1 MTFSNFIAKRYFF
14 SKSKWNIVNIVSN
27 SALFVLIVAVCSFF
41 IVLSVFSGLKSF
53 GSNYSNAFDPD
64 IKITSKN
71 SKHFDYVLIADKIS
85 PVSNVSAITSQLEE
99 KVLVKNDDIT
109 SFAMLKGI
117 QRNFTSIFDIEKM
130 VSAGGWLNGSDIK
143 NRSVVSSFLADELK
157 LGLYNYGGGI
167 TLLVPKTQ
175 KTSSIFKQPFNS
187 SVNMVV
193 GVFNSND
200 FDDKKSI
207 FIPLSNAQN
216 LLALSESQVSS
227 VAIKTIDSEK
237 KLDTSKE
244 LQKLLGQNFSVKT
257 REEINET
264 YYKMLNSEEI
274 IINLVLALILVV
286 AMFNVVGAIIILITE
301 KQKNVLTLFKIGATR
316 KQIQFLFFKHGVYLT
331 FFGGFFGL
339 IIGFVFVYLQQ
350 AYGIFKLS
358 GTSIP
363 YPVLIEFKNFF
374 IVLFWVITIGVISA
388 YLSLFSL
395 KKIKL

>member
-1 MTFSNFIAKRYFF
+1 MTFSTFIAKRYFF

-64 IKITSKN
+64 IKITSLN

-85 PVSNVSAITSQLEE
+85 PVSNISAISSQLEE

-117 QRNFTSIFDIEKM
+117 QRNFSSIFDIEKM
-130 VSAGGWLNGSDIK
+130 VSAGGWLNGSDIR
-143 NRSVVSSFLADELK
+143 NRSVVSSFLADELR

-175 KTSSIFKQPFNS
+175 KTSSIFKQPFNRS
-187 SVNMVV
+187 ANMVV

-216 LLALSESQVSS
+216 LLALSKNQVSS
-227 VAIKTIDSEK
+227 ISIKTIDSEK

-244 LQKLLGQNFSVKT
+244 IQKLLGQNFSVKT

-274 IINLVLALILVV
+274 IINLILALILVV

-301 KQKNVLTLFKIGATR
+301 KQKNILTLFKIGATR
-316 KQIQFLFFKHGVYLT
+316 KQIQFLFFKNGVYLT

-374 IVLFWVITIGVISA
+374 IVLFWVVTIGVISA

>member
-1 MTFSNFIAKRYFF
+1 MTFSTFIAKRYFF

-71 SKHFDYVLIADKIS
+71 SKYFDYVLIADKIS
-85 PVSNVSAITSQLEE
+85 SVSNISAVSSQLEE

-117 QRNFTSIFDIEKM
+117 QRNFSSIFDIEKM
-130 VSAGGWLNGSDIK
+130 VSAGRWLNGSDIK

-167 TLLVPKTQ
+167 ALLVPKTQ

-193 GVFNSND
+193 GVFNSNN

-216 LLALSESQVSS
+216 LLALSENQVSS
-227 VAIKTIDSEK
+227 ISIKTIDSEK

-286 AMFNVVGAIIILITE
+286 AMFNVAGAIIILITE

-339 IIGFVFVYLQQ
+339 IIGFVFVCLQQ
-350 AYGIFKLS
+350 AFGIFKLS

-374 IVLFWVITIGVISA
+374 IVLFWVVTIGVISA

>member
-1 MTFSNFIAKRYFF
+1 MTFSTFIAKRYFF

-64 IKITSKN
+64 IKITSLN

-85 PVSNVSAITSQLEE
+85 PVSNISAISSQLEE

-117 QRNFTSIFDIEKM
+117 QRNFSSIFDIEKM
-130 VSAGGWLNGSDIK
+130 VSAGGWLNGSDIR

-167 TLLVPKTQ
+167 MLLVPKTQ
-175 KTSSIFKQPFNS
+175 KTSSIFKQPFNR

-216 LLALSESQVSS
+216 LLALSKNQVSS
-227 VAIKTIDSEK
+227 ISIKTIDSDK

-316 KQIQFLFFKHGVYLT
+316 KQIQFSFFKHGVYLT

-339 IIGFVFVYLQQ
+339 IIGFIFVYLQQ

-374 IVLFWVITIGVISA
+374 IVLFWVVTIGVISA

>member
-64 IKITSKN
+64 IKITSLD
-71 SKHFDYVLIADKIS
+71 SKHFDYVLIADKIF
-85 PVSNVSAITSQLEE
+85 PVSNISAISSQLEE

-117 QRNFTSIFDIEKM
+117 QRNFSSIFDIEKM
-130 VSAGGWLNGSDIK
+130 VSAGGWLNSSDIK
-143 NRSVVSSFLADELK
+143 NRSVVSSFLADELR

-167 TLLVPKTQ
+167 TLLVPKIQ
-175 KTSSIFKQPFNS
+175 KTSSIFKQPFNR

-200 FDDKKSI
+200 FDDKKSV
-207 FIPLSNAQN
+207 FIPLSNAQD
-216 LLALSESQVSS
+216 LLDLSSNQVSS
-227 VAIKTIDSEK
+227 IAIKTIDSEK

-301 KQKNVLTLFKIGATR
+301 KQKNILTLFKIGATPR
-316 KQIQFLFFKHGVYLT
+316 QIQFLFFKHGVYLT

-363 YPVLIEFKNFF
+363 YPVLIELKNFF
-374 IVLFWVITIGVISA
+374 IVLFWVATIGVISA
-388 YLSLFSL
+388 FLSLFSL

>member
-1 MTFSNFIAKRYFF
+1 MTFSTFIAKRYFF

-27 SALFVLIVAVCSFF
+27 SALFVLIIAVCSFF

-53 GSNYSNAFDPD
+53 GSNYSKAFDPD

-71 SKHFDYVLIADKIS
+71 SKHFDYQLIANKIS
-85 PVSNVSAITSQLEE
+85 PVSNISAISSQLEE
-99 KVLVKNDDIT
+99 KVIVKNDDIT
-109 SFAMLKGI
+109 SFAILKGI
-117 QRNFTSIFDIEKM
+117 QRNFSSIFDIEKM
-130 VSAGGWLNGSDIK
+130 ISAGGWLNGSDIK

-216 LLALSESQVSS
+216 LLALSNNQVSS
-227 VAIKTIDSEK
+227 IAIKTIDSEK
-237 KLDTSKE
+237 KLDTSRD
-244 LQKLLGQNFSVKT
+244 LQQLLGQNFSVKT

-374 IVLFWVITIGVISA
+374 IVLFWVVTIGVISA

>member
-1 MTFSNFIAKRYFF
+1 MTISSFIAKRYFF

-27 SALFVLIVAVCSFF
+27 SALFVLIIAVCSFF

-53 GSNYSNAFDPD
+53 GSNYSKAFDPD

-71 SKHFDYVLIADKIS
+71 SKHFDYALIANKIS
-85 PVSNVSAITSQLEE
+85 PLSNISAISSQLEE
-99 KVLVKNDDIT
+99 KVLVKNDNIT
-109 SFAMLKGI
+109 SFAIMRGI
-117 QRNFTSIFDIEKM
+117 QHNFSSIFDIEKM
-130 VSAGGWLNGSDIK
+130 VSTGGWLNGSDIK

-175 KTSSIFKQPFNS
+175 KTSSIFREPFIS
-187 SVNMVV
+187 SVNVVV

-207 FIPLSNAQN
+207 FIPLTNAQN
-216 LLALSESQVSS
+216 LLALSDNQVSS
-227 VAIKTIDSEK
+227 IAIKTIDSEN
-237 KLDTSKE
+237 KLDTSRE
-244 LQKLLGQNFSVKT
+244 LQKLLGQNFSIKT

-264 YYKMLNSEEI
+264 YYKMLNSEEV

-374 IVLFWVITIGVISA
+374 IVLFWVVTIGVISA

>member
-1 MTFSNFIAKRYFF
+1 MTFSTFIAKRYFF

-64 IKITSKN
+64 IKIASKN
-71 SKHFDYVLIADKIS
+71 SKYFDYVLIADKIA
-85 PVSNVSAITSQLEE
+85 PASNISVISSQLEE

-117 QRNFTSIFDIEKM
+117 QRNFSSIFDIEKM
-130 VSAGGWLNGSDIK
+130 VSAGGWLDGSDIK

-216 LLALSESQVSS
+216 LLALSDSQVSS
-227 VAIKTIDSEK
+227 IAIKTIDSEK

-374 IVLFWVITIGVISA
+374 IVLFWVVTIGVISA

>member
-1 MTFSNFIAKRYFF
+1 MTFSTFIAKRYFF

-27 SALFVLIVAVCSFF
+27 SALFVLIVAVFSFF

-71 SKHFDYVLIADKIS
+71 SKHFDYVLIASKIS
-85 PVSNVSAITSQLEE
+85 PLSNVSAITSQLEE
-99 KVLVKNDDIT
+99 KVLVKNDDIS

-130 VSAGGWLNGSDIK
+130 VSAGGWLDGSDIK

-200 FDDKKSI
+200 FDDKKSV

-216 LLALSESQVSS
+216 LLDLSDNHVSS
-227 VAIKTIDSEK
+227 IAIKTIDSEK

-301 KQKNVLTLFKIGATR
+301 KQKNVLTLFKIGATQ

-374 IVLFWVITIGVISA
+374 IVLFWVVTIGVISA

>member
-1 MTFSNFIAKRYFF
+1 MTFSTFIAKRYFF
-14 SKSKWNIVNIVSN
+14 SKSNWNIVNIVSN

-85 PVSNVSAITSQLEE
+85 PVSNISAISSQLEE

-117 QRNFTSIFDIEKM
+117 QRNFSSIFDIEKM
-130 VSAGGWLNGSDIK
+130 VSDGSWLNGSDIR
-143 NRSVVSSFLADELK
+143 NRAVVSSFLADELK

-175 KTSSIFKQPFNS
+175 KTLSIFKQPFNR

-216 LLALSESQVSS
+216 LLALSYNQVSS
-227 VAIKTIDSEK
+227 IAIKTVDSEK
-237 KLDTSKE
+237 KLDTSKK

-316 KQIQFLFFKHGVYLT
+316 KQIQFLFFKHGVSLT

-339 IIGFVFVYLQQ
+339 IIGFIFVYLQQ

-374 IVLFWVITIGVISA
+374 IVLFWVVTIGVISA
-388 YLSLFSL
+388 YLSLISL

>member
-1 MTFSNFIAKRYFF
+1 MTFSTFIAKRYFF

-27 SALFVLIVAVCSFF
+27 SALFVLIIAVCSFF

-53 GSNYSNAFDPD
+53 GSNYSKAFDPD

-71 SKHFDYVLIADKIS
+71 SKHFDYQLIANKIS
-85 PVSNVSAITSQLEE
+85 PVSNISAISSQLEE
-99 KVLVKNDDIT
+99 KVIVKNDDIT
-109 SFAMLKGI
+109 SFAILKGI
-117 QRNFTSIFDIEKM
+117 QRNFSSIFDIEKM
-130 VSAGGWLNGSDIK
+130 ISAGGWLNGSDIK

-216 LLALSESQVSS
+216 LLALSNNQVSS
-227 VAIKTIDSEK
+227 IAIKTIDSEK
-237 KLDTSKE
+237 ELDTSRD
-244 LQKLLGQNFSVKT
+244 LQQLLGQNFSVKT

-374 IVLFWVITIGVISA
+374 IVLFWVVTIGVISA

>member
-1 MTFSNFIAKRYFF
+1 MTFSTFIAKRYFF

-64 IKITSKN
+64 IKIASKN

-117 QRNFTSIFDIEKM
+117 QRNFNSIFDIEKM
-130 VSAGGWLNGSDIK
+130 VSAGGWLDGSDIK

-175 KTSSIFKQPFNS
+175 KTSSIFKQPFNRS
-187 SVNMVV
+187 ANMVV

-216 LLALSESQVSS
+216 LLALSDNQVSS
-227 VAIKTIDSEK
+227 IAIKTIDSEK
-237 KLDTSKE
+237 RLDTSKE

-339 IIGFVFVYLQQ
+339 IIGFIFVYLQQ

-374 IVLFWVITIGVISA
+374 IVLFWVVTIGVISA
-388 YLSLFSL
+388 YLSLLSL

>member
-1 MTFSNFIAKRYFF
+1 MTFSTFIAKRYFF

-85 PVSNVSAITSQLEE
+85 PVSNVSAISSQLEE

-117 QRNFTSIFDIEKM
+117 QRNFSSIFDIEKM
-130 VSAGGWLNGSDIK
+130 VSAGGWLNGSDIR
-143 NRSVVSSFLADELK
+143 NRSVVSSFLADELR

-175 KTSSIFKQPFNS
+175 KTSSIFKQPFNRS
-187 SVNMVV
+187 ANMVV

-216 LLALSESQVSS
+216 LLALSENQVSS
-227 VAIKTIDSEK
+227 IAIKTIDSEK

-374 IVLFWVITIGVISA
+374 IVLFWVVTIGVISA

>member
-1 MTFSNFIAKRYFF
+1 MTFSTFIAKRYFF
-14 SKSKWNIVNIVSN
+14 SKSNWNIVNIVSN
-27 SALFVLIVAVCSFF
+27 SALFVLIIAVCSFF

-64 IKITSKN
+64 IKITSLN

-85 PVSNVSAITSQLEE
+85 PVSNVSAISSQLEE

-117 QRNFTSIFDIEKM
+117 QRNFSSIFDIEKM
-130 VSAGGWLNGSDIK
+130 VSAGGWLNGSDIR
-143 NRSVVSSFLADELK
+143 NRSVVSSFLADELR

-175 KTSSIFKQPFNS
+175 KTSSIFKQPFNRS
-187 SVNMVV
+187 ANMVV

-216 LLALSESQVSS
+216 LLALSENQVSS
-227 VAIKTIDSEK
+227 IAIKTIDSEK

-301 KQKNVLTLFKIGATR
+301 KQKNVLTLFKIGATQ

-374 IVLFWVITIGVISA
+374 IVLFWVVTIGVISA